1 MRAPFMDYNF
11 FEYALSIPAEHKI
24 GDGFNKSVLR
34 QTFSDLILETIS
46 QDRIKQ
52 GLISN
57 FTQIDENF
65 MSFAIENC
73 DDKLFI
79 NNDLWN
85 GKKILSEIKNL
96 KSIDSKQKLKNFH
109 EIFKLFLLEKG
120 MKERKDL
127 ALINEN
133 FSNNDRCNL
142 LNKKNKATSTT
153 KVAS

>member
-1 MRAPFMDYNF
+1 
-11 FEYALSIPAEHKI
+11 
-24 GDGFNKSVLR
+24 
-34 QTFSDLILETIS
+34 
-46 QDRIKQ
+46 
-52 GLISN
+52 
-57 FTQIDENF
+57 

-142 LNKKNKATSTT
+142 LNKKIKATSTT